1 MSRSLLF
8 TIVLVAPL
16 TAGDGNRL
24 TYLDESDPYHVSRA
38 FPRLTTPQWVGED
51 GVEAVVV
58 LAIDDMR
65 GHEKWE
71 AYLRP
76 ILNRLKRIDGRAP
89 VSIMTCKIEPDE
101 AHLQKWLAEGLSL
114 ETHTFD
120 HPCPILQKGDLA
132 AAKATYDKCVD
143 LLASVPG
150 SKPVAFRTPC
160 CDSLNTPSPRM
171 FAIIFNGTT
180 AKGNYLT
187 IDTSVFNIFTP
198 DDPELPRE
206 LVLEEGR
213 SRFAK
218 YLPRDRAFGNLIENY
233 PYPYVLGRLCWE
245 FPCVTPSD
253 WQAQHLHKPNNPLTI
268 RDWQAALDATVVKQ
282 GVFCM
287 VFHPHG
293 WIKNEQVIDF
303 IEHAVTRHGKK
314 VKFLTFAECQKRL
327 DEHLLGG
334 QPLRS
339 AKGADNGIRLLDL
352 NGDGFMDVVIGN
364 DAVKQT
370 RIWDSRKKAWQT
382 SDFPVSLHQGK
393 ARFGIIDTYPVLLT
407 HEGDRIASWRFDGKK
422 WAPEKVDWTSA
433 QSALANWP
441 GVRLRDLDADGTCE
455 LIVGMGNE
463 GAVFAWD
470 RGNPGWSKCPFALP
484 KGTAIADAKGN
495 DAGLRFVDVDEDGHD
510 DVLVSN
516 EKAYGLWLFRSM
528 KEGWSQE
535 ICAGK
540 GGGKDALPMIA
551 RNGTNNG
558 AWFLDGQLWVQNED
572 TAALKD
578 LVQRVSFHDML
589 KDVQPGPKSPEASQ
603 RCLKASPGF
612 LAELVAAE
620 PLVQDPIA
628 FAWGPDGKFWVV
640 EMGDYPLGVDAKG
653 RHGGRVKFLEDTD
666 GDGKYDRS
674 TVFLDGLG
682 YPTGVTPWR
691 QGVLVTCAPDILYAE
706 DLDGDG
712 KADRRL
718 PVYTGFGE
726 GNQQHRVNTLA
737 WGLDNWLHVANG
749 DSDGTIRSLKSKQMV
764 DIRGRDL
771 RIRPDT
777 GAVDAETGRTQF
789 GRSRD
794 DWGNWF
800 GGNNSNP
807 MWHFALADHYL
818 RRNPHVAPPNLRVP
832 VPAVPGNSPVFPRSR
847 TLARFNDYHTANRFT
862 SACSPIVYRDELFG
876 PAFKDNV
883 FISEPVHNLVH
894 REVMSP
900 QGFTFRSTRAAGEE
914 QAEFLAS
921 SDNWFRPTM
930 IRTGPDGALWVAD
943 MYRHVIEHPQWIP
956 KDWQNRLDLRAGHDR
971 GRIYRVYPVGAK
983 PRAIPRF
990 DRLVLADLVQVLD
1003 SPNGWQR
1010 DMVQQMLIWKQS
1022 QDAIPMLVKLAREA
1036 KRPHTRLHALCTL
1049 DGLNALSSALLVHV
1063 LADEHPGV
1071 RRHAVRLSE
1080 PLLAKSPEL
1089 GAALLKLTGDS
1100 DAQVRLQLACTLG
1113 EWDDPQ
1119 AGAGLGQLLT
1129 KDPDDP
1135 YLTTAAYS
1143 SVNAT
1148 NLDATLQ
1155 AVLTNGGSPSPVSR
1169 LLRLADALGQK
1180 EALATLLDRV
1190 LSPTPEGFLPWQ
1202 FQALGGLLD
1211 NLKQR
1216 GTSFTELVV
1225 KGPKSAEMQG
1235 KFDALLLA
1243 ARKSAVDEKASVET
1257 RSASLAVLG
1266 RTEKAQGEDFELFAN
1281 LLVPRSPEGL
1291 QLAAVS
1297 ALARSGNRK
1306 AASVLLERWGGYS
1319 PAIRAQVLDVLLQRK
1334 ESTLLVLDAV
1344 ANKQVHIAEIDTPR
1358 RQRLVDHRDTAIRD
1372 RARKVLAGAI
1382 DLDRQKVIDL
1392 YRKEAIKGDIARG
1405 KAVFSKHCIACHQFR
1420 GEGKPIGAD
1429 LASLTDKSPDALMT
1443 AILDPNR
1450 AIEAKFVN
1458 YVVEM
1463 KDGRVLV
1470 GLLLSETATSITLI
1484 GPDGKELVLLRND
1497 LESLTSTGKSAMP
1510 EGFEKE
1516 LKPQDVA
1523 DVIAYLRE

>member
-1 MSRSLLF
+1 
-8 TIVLVAPL
+8 
-16 TAGDGNRL
+16 
-24 TYLDESDPYHVSRA
+24 
-38 FPRLTTPQWVGED
+38 
-51 GVEAVVV
+51 
-58 LAIDDMR
+58 
-65 GHEKWE
+65 
-71 AYLRP
+71 
-76 ILNRLKRIDGRAP
+76 
-89 VSIMTCKIEPDE
+89 
-101 AHLQKWLAEGLSL
+101 
-114 ETHTFD
+114 
-120 HPCPILQKGDLA
+120 
-132 AAKATYDKCVD
+132 
-143 LLASVPG
+143 
-150 SKPVAFRTPC
+150 
-160 CDSLNTPSPRM
+160 
-171 FAIIFNGTT
+171 
-180 AKGNYLT
+180 
-187 IDTSVFNIFTP
+187 
-198 DDPELPRE
+198 
-206 LVLEEGR
+206 
-213 SRFAK
+213 
-218 YLPRDRAFGNLIENY
+218 
-233 PYPYVLGRLCWE
+233 VLGRLCWE

-253 WQAQHLHKPNNPLTI
+253 WQAQHLHKPNNPLTV
-268 RDWQAALDATVVKQ
+268 RDWQAALDATVIKQ
-282 GVFCM
+282 GVFCL

-293 WIKNEQVIDF
+293 WIKSEQVIDF
-303 IEHAVTRHGKK
+303 IDHAVSRHGNK
-314 VKFLTFAECQKRL
+314 VKFLTFAECQQRL
-327 DEHLLGG
+327 DKHLLAG

-339 AKGADNGIRLLDL
+339 TKGEDNGVRLLDL

-370 RIWDSRKKAWQT
+370 RIWDSRKNAWQT
-382 SDFPVSLHQGK
+382 SDFPVLLHQGR
-393 ARFGIIDTYPVLLT
+393 ARFGVVEKCPVLLAL
-407 HEGDRIASWRFDGKK
+407 EGGRVASWRFDGKQ
-422 WAPEKVDWTSA
+422 WTSEKVDWTEA
-433 QSALANWP
+433 QTAVDSWP

-455 LIVGMGNE
+455 LIVCMGGE
-463 GAVFAWD
+463 SAVFAWD
-470 RGNPGWSKCPFALP
+470 RGKPGWRKCPFALP
-484 KGTAIADAKGN
+484 KGTAIVDEKGN

-510 DVLVSN
+510 DILFSN
-516 EKAYGLWLFRSM
+516 DAEYGLWLFHSM
-528 KEGWSQE
+528 EKGWSHQ
-535 ICAGK
+535 ISAGK
-540 GGGKDALPMIA
+540 RGDKDALPMIA

-558 AWFLDGQLWVQNED
+558 AWIFDRQLWVQNED

-578 LVQRVSFHDML
+578 LVQRASFHDML
-589 KDVQPGPKSPEASQ
+589 RDVQPGPKSPEASL
-603 RCLKASPGF
+603 RCLKARPGF
-612 LAELVAAE
+612 VAELVAAE

-640 EMGDYPLGVDAKG
+640 EMGDYPLGADAKG
-653 RHGGRVKFLEDTD
+653 KHGGRVKFLEDTD

-718 PVYTGFGE
+718 PIYTGFGE

-749 DSDGTIRSLKSKQMV
+749 DSDGTIRSLKSKQTA

-771 RIRPDT
+771 RIRPDE
-777 GAVDAETGRTQF
+777 GAIDAETGRTQF

-807 MWHFALADHYL
+807 VWHFALEDHYL

-847 TLARFNDYHTANRFT
+847 TLPRFNDYHTANRFT

-876 PAFKDNV
+876 PGFRDNL

-900 QGFTFRSTRAAGEE
+900 QDFTFRSTRAAGEE
-914 QAEFLAS
+914 QSEFLAS
-921 SDNWFRPTM
+921 TDNWFRPTM
-930 IRTGPDGALWVAD
+930 IQTGPDGALWVAD

-956 KDWQNRLDLRAGHDR
+956 KDWQERLDLRAGYDR
-971 GRIYRVYPVGAK
+971 GRIYRVYPVGTR
-983 PRAIPRF
+983 PRAIPRL
-990 DRLVLADLVQVLD
+990 DQMELPDLVQALD

-1010 DMVQQMLIWKQS
+1010 DTVQQMLIWKQA
-1022 QDAIPMLVKLAREA
+1022 QEAVPMLVKLAREA
-1036 KRPHTRLHALCTL
+1036 KRPQTRLHALCTL
-1049 DGLNALSSALLVHV
+1049 DGLNGLSPVLLKDA
-1063 LADEHPGV
+1063 LADEHFGV
-1071 RRHAVRLSE
+1071 RRHAVRLCE
-1080 PLLAKSPEL
+1080 TLLAKSPEL
-1089 GAALLKLTGDS
+1089 GAALLRLTD
-1100 DAQVRLQLACTLG
+1100 DLDPQVRLQLACTLG
-1113 EWDDPQ
+1113 EWDDPR
-1119 AGAGLGQLLT
+1119 AGAGLGQLLAT
-1129 KDPDDP
+1129 DPDDP

-1143 SVNAT
+1143 SVNAK

-1155 AVLTNGGSPSPVSR
+1155 TVLSTSGSPAPVTR

-1190 LSPTPEGFLPWQ
+1190 LSPPPDGFQPWQ
-1202 FQALGGLLD
+1202 YQALGGLLD

-1216 GTSFTELVV
+1216 GTSFTELAA

-1243 ARKSAVDEKASVET
+1243 ARKSAVNGKAPVET
-1257 RSASLAVLG
+1257 RIASLAVLG
-1266 RTEKAQGEDFELFAN
+1266 RTEKTQGEDIELFAG
-1281 LLVPRSPEGL
+1281 LLVPQSPEGL
-1291 QLAAVS
+1291 QLAAVA

-1306 AASVLLERWGGYS
+1306 SASVLLERWGSYS
-1319 PAIRAQVLDVLLQRK
+1319 PAVRAQVLDVLLQRK

-1344 ANKQVHIAEIDTPR
+1344 AEKKVHVAEIDTSR
-1358 RQRLVDHRDTAIRD
+1358 RQRLVDHRDSAIRD

-1382 DLDRQKVIDL
+1382 DADRQKVIDL
-1392 YRKEAIKGDIARG
+1392 FRKDMLKGDVARG
-1405 KAVFSKHCIACHQFR
+1405 KAVFTRHCIACHQFK

-1429 LASLTDKSPDALMT
+1429 LASLTDKSPDALLT

-1450 AIEAKFVN
+1450 AIEARFVN

-1463 KDGRVLV
+1463 KDGRLLV

-1484 GPDGKELVLLRND
+1484 GPDGKESVLLRND

-1516 LKPQDVA
+1516 LQPQGVA
-1523 DVIAYLRE
+1523 DLIAYLRE